1 MPSVKELLVP
11 TAMPGRLPGE
21 DDKWYGRFCAFVALG
36 PGRSLLGAYNAER
49 QEIARK
55 AHKKYSYAASPPG
68 SWSDHVSG
76 YDWRRRAAEWDA
88 LERERNR
95 QLTAERQREQIE
107 REMADAEKLREKG
120 LDGLSVPLVSAKLAD
135 GTVIDGSPA
144 AVKVAADL
152 LKQSSAFQRRA
163 LGMPET
169 RIDVR
174 NQVIELTP
182 EQVEK
187 MTDDQLDAVEAGV
200 DVVEVL
206 KMGRKGGAK

>member
-1 MPSVKELLVP
+1 MPSVKELLAP
-11 TAMPGRLPGE
+11 TAMPARLPGE
-21 DDKWYGRFCAFVALG
+21 EDMWYERFCSFVSQG
-36 PGRSLLGAYNAER
+36 PGRSVLSVYNEFKR
-49 QEIARK
+49 GKARNL
-55 AHKKYSYAASPPG
+55 HKKYSLAATVPMA
-68 SWSDHVSG
+68 WRDTATG

-174 NQVIELTP
+174 SQVIELTA

-187 MTDDQLDAVEAGV
+187 MTDEQLEAVEAGV

-206 KMGRKGGAK
+206 KMGRKGDAK